1 MRLAEFL
8 EDAFSE
14 IVKLGGKKVSREH
27 YEARVKV
34 CRACD
39 FVGKVEPAPN
49 LKMEGCTLCGCPL
62 KTKPYFDRFLVG
74 GKEIT
79 CPHPEGSRWTEI
91 DSKFKTE
98 Q

>member
-14 IVKLGGKKVSREH
+14 VVKLGGKLVSREH
-27 YEARVKV
+27 YEARVKA
-34 CRACD
+34 CRACE
-39 FVGKVEPAPN
+39 FVGEVEPAPS

>member
-14 IVKLGGKKVSREH
+14 VVKLGGKLVSREH

-34 CRACD
+34 CRACE
-39 FVGKVEPAPN
+39 FVGEVEPAPS

>member
-14 IVKLGGKKVSREH
+14 VVKLGGKLVSREH
-27 YEARVKV
+27 YEARVKA
-34 CRACD
+34 CRACE
-39 FVGKVEPAPN
+39 FVGEVEPGPN

-79 CPHPEGSRWTEI
+79 CPHPEGSRWAEI

>member
-1 MRLAEFL
+1 MLLGEFL
-8 EDAFSE
+8 EDSFAE
-14 IVKLGGKKVSREH
+14 LVKLGGVMVSRDH
-27 YEARVKV
+27 YEARVKA
-34 CRACD
+34 CRECE
-39 FVGKVEPAPN
+39 FVGEVQPAPH